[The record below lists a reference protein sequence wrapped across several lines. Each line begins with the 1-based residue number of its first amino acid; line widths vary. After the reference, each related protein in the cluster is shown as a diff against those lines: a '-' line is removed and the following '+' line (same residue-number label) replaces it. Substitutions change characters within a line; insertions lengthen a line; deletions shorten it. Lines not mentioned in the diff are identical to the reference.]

1 MKKVKLTESQLVELI
16 EYSVKKMS
24 VKESINEKYK
34 TWDIDFDGR
43 KIRKNFRNEMD
54 ENSVKMWCER
64 YFEKTP
70 KMVSGVSENI
80 NEDIDLMWSK
90 LPLEKDKTVNEYFQD
105 ISKIVKNT
113 DDIVVKKQG
122 LDLLKK
128 LDSMGD
134 TELIKS
140 KEFEKFV
147 DDNKT
152 ILNEDYNNNL
162 SIDDLTPFKFKKLL
176 KDENILNK
184 IKEKLKGNKIEI
196 NFLEFRNYE
205 PIPLIKIFL
214 DDYVYFIE
222 VWEKYFQLEILKLT
236 NKGNDKISSWDDL
249 KKREFKDINKFRKF
263 GDLFSYL
270 KNTKFLKENEILE
283 PEVLPDIETEPIQP
297 KRIDPRKK
305 PFEKP
310 EHIEPD
316 SEPTPAKALI
326 ENKIKLSKSELERQG
341 IKYNPDCKYYK
352 KGDFIYK
359 VRNDGNYTCYKG
371 GKVHN
376 LGKNFNKEV
385 VDESLKGLALG
396 GAMLA
401 NTLTSGTENPNVLKG
416 DNIEMYSQNFKP
428 LNKNMNIKGEPELS
442 LISKPLKTISDGIE
456 FNNNNAKKKGF
467 DKYNIKNINHSFI
480 EKDDSFIIKS
490 EYYIDDTVEYGI
502 GVNESNSKHSLEAD
516 LKIYQSELNMLNK
529 IKSTGEKHLKRKE
542 ELEKKI
548 SDLSKQLNE
557 NYTNY
562 SIIGKKVGEI
572 FKDIPGINMISDK
585 VITYVKVFEKEDD
598 FSAYTKSSD
607 FLTNEG
613 YDKGS
618 MYMNYPIPF
627 MEKGKTGISNSGDTM
642 IITKHGEQRPLVIT
656 KYDRLNSDNWNEM
669 DGALLSKN
677 FRYDDVFIVFF
688 NFPQ

>member
-105 ISKIVKNT
+105 INKIVKNT

-134 TELIKS
+134 TESIKS

-147 DDNKT
+147 DDNKS
-152 ILNEDYNNNL
+152 ILNEQ
-162 SIDDLTPFKFKKLL
+162 P
-176 KDENILNK
+176 
-184 IKEKLKGNKIEI
+184 
-196 NFLEFRNYE
+196 
-205 PIPLIKIFL
+205 
-214 DDYVYFIE
+214 
-222 VWEKYFQLEILKLT
+222 
-236 NKGNDKISSWDDL
+236 
-249 KKREFKDINKFRKF
+249 
-263 GDLFSYL
+263 
-270 KNTKFLKENEILE
+270 EILE
-283 PEVLPDIETEPIQP
+283 PEVAPDIETEPIQP

-385 VDESLKGLALG
+385 
-396 GAMLA
+396 
-401 NTLTSGTENPNVLKG
+401 
-416 DNIEMYSQNFKP
+416 
-428 LNKNMNIKGEPELS
+428 
-442 LISKPLKTISDGIE
+442 
-456 FNNNNAKKKGF
+456 
-467 DKYNIKNINHSFI
+467 
-480 EKDDSFIIKS
+480 
-490 EYYIDDTVEYGI
+490 
-502 GVNESNSKHSLEAD
+502 NESNSKHSLETD

-585 VITYVKVFEKEDD
+585 VITYVKVFENDEE
-598 FSAYTKSSD
+598 FSAYSKSSEH
-607 FLTNEG
+607 LKNEG

-669 DGALLSKN
+669 DGVLLSKN